1 MRQKKTRQKRAMSL
15 HWAEGQKRRIP
26 AVSRRLKRRNK
37 PLINGAAAPMHS
49 DRGKTTTPVAVP
61 DKLKTEN
68 EDTMRKIALITL
80 MAFASPAFAA
90 DLTADTMLGKSMDE
104 VKTTLT
110 DMGYEVRKA
119 EMEDGNIEVYFVK
132 DGKMGEVYVA
142 PETGAITKLD
152 WKN

>member
-1 MRQKKTRQKRAMSL
+1 MRVMSADRAE
-15 HWAEGQKRRIP
+15 AEEGRIS
-26 AVSRRLKRRNK
+26 AVSRGLKQPNK
-37 PLINGAAAPMHS
+37 RGRNGADALMRS
-49 DRGKTTTPVAVP
+49 DQGKTTATVAV
-61 DKLKTEN
+61 LINLQTEN

-80 MAFASPAFAA
+80 MAFAAPAFAA
-90 DLTADTMLGKSMDE
+90 DLTTDTMLGKTMDE